1 MGTWWIGACQRAG
14 LEWRAEGVATLE
26 QAERVL
32 ATMKG
37 QAVFVAPLKDPAL
50 GPRIAAAAT
59 RHRVATVGGADG
71 GALMNYGLEFENSEE
86 RIAALMDQVLR
97 GGNPALIP
105 FELPDRPRFEWNRTT
120 AKAIGVEL
128 PAHVGL
134 RVTRFV
140 D

>member
-1 MGTWWIGACQRAG
+1 
-14 LEWRAEGVATLE
+14 
-26 QAERVL
+26 
-32 ATMKG
+32 
-37 QAVFVAPLKDPAL
+37 
-50 GPRIAAAAT
+50 
-59 RHRVATVGGADG
+59 
-71 GALMNYGLEFENSEE
+71 MNYGLEFENSEE